1 MNLIT
6 IAFILILLGALW
18 WLLRLR
24 RETTRDAAKT
34 DSQPRSSTT
43 QYHAVSIRVG
53 KRACKPA
60 RDMVGRRFLASAAPK
75 LPLPGCDVLDCDCR
89 FSHHQ
94 DRRANRDRRSP
105 FGPGGIGGGTGAYES
120 EQRDGTD
127 RRRDED

>member
-1 MNLIT
+1 
-6 IAFILILLGALW
+6 LW